1 MKPQKNPQTLGAVG
15 GTARHSTQKG
25 SAKNE
30 SAPKESGQKENAR
43 KEGAQRESARTENA
57 RTENARTENAR
68 TENAR
73 TENVKVSIMQR
84 EFTVACTA
92 EERQGVVEAAAYFD
106 KQMRA
111 SSQGTQALG
120 ADSCAIMAG
129 LNISHE
135 LLTLRKSA
143 SDSEQINSRLE
154 SLHRQVDEVVA
165 AVQS

>member
-43 KEGAQRESARTENA
+43 KEGAQRESARTEGA
-57 RTENARTENAR
+57 QRESAR

-154 SLHRQVDEVVA
+154 NLHRQVDEVVA

>member
-1 MKPQKNPQTLGAVG
+1 MKPQKNPQNLEAVV
-15 GTARHSTQKG
+15 GTARHSAQKA

-30 SAPKESGQKENAR
+30 SARKESARKENAR
-43 KEGAQRESARTENA
+43 K
-57 RTENARTENAR
+57 
-68 TENAR
+68 
-73 TENVKVSIMQR
+73 ENVKVSIMQR

-92 EERQGVVEAAAYFD
+92 RERQGVVEAAAYFD

-111 SSQGTQALG
+111 ASQGTQSLG
-120 ADSCAIMAG
+120 VDSCAIMAG

-143 SDSEQINSRLE
+143 SDNEQINSRLE

-165 AVQS
+165 AAQS